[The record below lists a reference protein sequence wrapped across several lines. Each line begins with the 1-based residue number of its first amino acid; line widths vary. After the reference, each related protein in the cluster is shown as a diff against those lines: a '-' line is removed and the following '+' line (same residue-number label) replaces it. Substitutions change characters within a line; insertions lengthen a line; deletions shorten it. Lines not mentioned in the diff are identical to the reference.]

1 MTAPAAPGPP
11 TGTPT
16 ATPTAAPTAAQL
28 TRAQTRTLRV
38 LVLAQ
43 ALGAV
48 GITIGIAT
56 ASLLAR
62 DLSGRDSLAGLAQT
76 CQVLGAAV
84 ASWYLAGLMSRRG
97 RRVGLVG
104 GWLLGASG
112 GAVVVVAGA
121 VGSMLL
127 LLAGAVLLGS
137 ATAANSGARYAATDL
152 AVADRRARSLAVV
165 VWATTIGAVAGPNL
179 TGPAAGLATTVGL
192 PPLTGPFLVAT
203 AGMLVA
209 ALVIGLL
216 LRPDPLLLAREA
228 AGPPTGPPTG
238 TSWSRVR
245 AAVADRPALGWAVA
259 GLAGAHA
266 AMVAVMVMTPLH
278 MEHGGSDL
286 RVIGLVISI
295 HVLGMFAFAPVVG
308 WLADRFGRSRVLGA
322 GGAVLLLALALCGA
336 APEGGSYRIT
346 AGLFLLGLGWS
357 LATVSASTLVA
368 DLAPLEVRTD
378 VQGASDLLMNVAAAA
393 AGGLAGVVV
402 GVAGYPALALGA
414 VLLAGLVILAAV
426 RTAAHPDR
434 DHDGLAQLPG

>member
-1 MTAPAAPGPP
+1 MSAPLAPDNRERTAPSAEEV
-11 TGTPT
+11 
-16 ATPTAAPTAAQL
+16 

-76 CQVLGAAV
+76 FQVLGAAV
-84 ASWYLAGLMSRRG
+84 ASWLLARLMSRRG
-97 RRVGLVG
+97 RRIGLVS
-104 GWLLGASG
+104 GWLLGAAG

-179 TGPAAGLATTVGL
+179 TGPAAGLATALGL
-192 PPLTGPFLVAT
+192 PALTGPFLVAT

-209 ALVIGLL
+209 ALVIGVL
-216 LRPDPLLLAREA
+216 LRPDPLLLARAA
-228 AGPPTGPPTG
+228 AGPPVGPPTG

-245 AAVADRPALGWAVA
+245 AAVAE
-259 GLAGAHA
+259 
-266 AMVAVMVMTPLH
+266 TP
-278 MEHGGSDL
+278 
-286 RVIGLVISI
+286 
-295 HVLGMFAFAPVVG
+295 
-308 WLADRFGRSRVLGA
+308 
-322 GGAVLLLALALCGA
+322 
-336 APEGGSYRIT
+336 
-346 AGLFLLGLGWS
+346 
-357 LATVSASTLVA
+357 
-368 DLAPLEVRTD
+368 
-378 VQGASDLLMNVAAAA
+378 
-393 AGGLAGVVV
+393 
-402 GVAGYPALALGA
+402 
-414 VLLAGLVILAAV
+414 
-426 RTAAHPDR
+426 
-434 DHDGLAQLPG
+434 